1 MHYVR
6 LVLIESNQL
15 VAGPELFRRNTDASL
30 PTLNLTTL
38 DTTCLKIQ
46 IEMKYKYK
54 QKYKYKKYKYKHK
67 KTQIQKQKI
76 NTKKN

>member
-15 VAGPELFRRNTDASL
+15 VAGPELFRRNTDASPSL

-54 QKYKYKKYKYKHK
+54 QKYKYKKHKYKYKKHK
-67 KTQIQKQKI
+67 YKY
-76 NTKKN
+76 KK